1 MATNKSSTAPAG
13 GSGKLLRIVLA
24 LLLLL
29 IVVVASVAGTWYF
42 LSRYQQQQQY
52 AVQLGVGQNQGPGQ
66 APGQGLG
73 QMAGAMPTTFVPP
86 PAQPAVVPAPIF
98 IPLEAFTV
106 TLSDGDNERILHLGL
121 TLRVSDDQSRQRI
134 ERYMPEV
141 RNRVLMVLSSQKP
154 QVVQSLDGKLAMA
167 KAVQASINKPFAP
180 LPDGQYVTD
189 VLFTAFVVQ

>member
-66 APGQGLG
+66 AQG
-73 QMAGAMPTTFVPP
+73 QMTGAMPTTFVPP

-167 KAVQASINKPFAP
+167 KALQASINRPFAP

>member
-66 APGQGLG
+66 APGQ
-73 QMAGAMPTTFVPP
+73 MTGAMPTTFVPP

-167 KAVQASINKPFAP
+167 KALQASINRPFAP

>member
-29 IVVVASVAGTWYF
+29 IVVVSSVAGTWYF

-66 APGQGLG
+66 APGQ
-73 QMAGAMPTTFVPP
+73 MTGAMPTTFVPP

-167 KAVQASINKPFAP
+167 KALQASINRPFAP

>member
-52 AVQLGVGQNQGPGQ
+52 AVQLGVGQSQGPGQ
-66 APGQGLG
+66 APG

-106 TLSDGDNERILHLGL
+106 TLTDGDNERILHLGL

>member
-1 MATNKSSTAPAG
+1 MPAFRRPAG
-13 GSGKLLRIVLA
+13 GSSKLLRPLIA
-24 LLLLL
+24 LLVLL

-42 LSRYQQQQQY
+42 MSRYQQQQQQA
-52 AVQLGVGQNQGPGQ
+52 AVQLGVGQQG
-66 APGQGLG
+66 AT
-73 QMAGAMPTTFVPP
+73 PTTFVSP

-106 TLSDGDNERILHLGL
+106 TLRDADSERIMHVGL
-121 TLRVSDDQSRQRI
+121 TLRVSDEQSRQRI

-141 RNRVLMVLSSQKP
+141 RNRILMLLSSQTP
-154 QVVQSLDGKLAMA
+154 QSVQTLEGKQAMA
-167 KAVQASINKPFAP
+167 KALQAAVNKPFSP

>member
-52 AVQLGVGQNQGPGQ
+52 AVQLGVGQSQGAGQ
-66 APGQGLG
+66 APG